1 MRGIVAQWL
10 LRIVGTVALVAA
22 SSLSFA
28 TEIKSLQLSTTAEG
42 TRAVFELN
50 GPLDYKL
57 FEIANPDRIVLD
69 IRASSFAEG
78 FATPA
83 GRGLL
88 KSVRTGKQGKD
99 VRVVFDLASGVR
111 PKSFLLLPGSPSRS
125 SKASEA
131 MPGGPSRPSMASG
144 ALGLLPGD
152 KASYRLVVDLFPRG
166 RSKSEIVKQASPPME
181 KPRDV
186 VIAIDAGHGGDD
198 PGATGAAG
206 THEKEITLAVA
217 RELKRLID
225 RQPGMSAVLTR
236 DSDFFIPLK
245 QRYQKAR
252 EAKADLFV
260 SVHADAYSSGDARGS
275 SVWMLSARGATNEA
289 ARWLEDRENRADLVG
304 GVSLDNKDNT
314 LAAVLLDLS
323 QGATLEAS
331 GAVANQVLQA
341 LTKVG
346 PTHRGFVEKAN
357 FVVLR
362 SPDVPSILVETAF
375 ITNPA
380 EEKRLKSPEQREK
393 IAKAILDGVHSYFV
407 AAPPPGSLFA
417 ANARKGKAEQF
428 AARKTAPTGGAVFAD
443 DDPDREILARS
454 PKS

>member
-1 MRGIVAQWL
+1 MRGIVTQWL
-10 LRIVGTVALVAA
+10 LQMLGAGALVAT
-22 SSLSFA
+22 STVSFA
-28 TEIKSLQLSTTAEG
+28 TEIKNLQLTTTAEG

-69 IRASSFAEG
+69 LRASSFAEG
-78 FATPA
+78 FATPV

-88 KSVRTGKQGKD
+88 KSVRTGRQGKD

-111 PKSFLLLPGSPSRS
+111 PKSFLLLPG
-125 SKASEA
+125 
-131 MPGGPSRPSMASG
+131 
-144 ALGLLPGD
+144 D
-152 KASYRLVVDLFPRG
+152 KAPYRLVVDLFPRG
-166 RSKSEIVKQASPPME
+166 KSKSEVVKQASPPME

-206 THEKEITLAVA
+206 TREKEITLAVA

-236 DSDFFIPLK
+236 DSDYFIPLK

-331 GAVANQVLQA
+331 GVVANQVLQA
-341 LTKVG
+341 LAKVG

-380 EEKRLKSPEQREK
+380 EEKRLKNPEQRDK

-417 ANARKGKAEQF
+417 ANARKGKSEQF
-428 AARKTAPTGGAVFAD
+428 AARKQAPAEVAVFAD

>member
-1 MRGIVAQWL
+1 MRGIVTQWL
-10 LRIVGTVALVAA
+10 LQMLGAGALVAT
-22 SSLSFA
+22 STVSFA
-28 TEIKSLQLSTTAEG
+28 TEIKNLQLTTTAEG

-57 FEIANPDRIVLD
+57 FEIPNPDRIVLD
-69 IRASSFAEG
+69 LRASSFAEG
-78 FATPA
+78 FATPV

-111 PKSFLLLPGSPSRS
+111 PKSFLLLPG
-125 SKASEA
+125 
-131 MPGGPSRPSMASG
+131 
-144 ALGLLPGD
+144 D
-152 KASYRLVVDLFPRG
+152 KAPYRLVVDLFPRG
-166 RSKSEIVKQASPPME
+166 KSKSEVVKQASPPME

-206 THEKEITLAVA
+206 TREKEITLAVA

-236 DSDFFIPLK
+236 DSDYFIPLK

-331 GAVANQVLQA
+331 GVVANQVLQA
-341 LTKVG
+341 LAKVG

-380 EEKRLKSPEQREK
+380 EEKRLKNPEQRDK

-417 ANARKGKAEQF
+417 ANARKGKSEQF
-428 AARKTAPTGGAVFAD
+428 AARKQAPAEVAVFAD

>member
-10 LRIVGTVALVAA
+10 LRIVGTVALAA
-22 SSLSFA
+22 TSSVCFA
-28 TEIKSLQLSTTAEG
+28 TEIKNLQLSTTAEG
-42 TRAVFELN
+42 TRAVFELS

-57 FEIANPDRIVLD
+57 FEIPNPDRIVLD
-69 IRASSFAEG
+69 LRASSFAEG
-78 FATPA
+78 FATPV
-83 GRGLL
+83 GSGLL

-99 VRVVFDLASGVR
+99 VRVVFDLSGGVR
-111 PKSFLLLPGSPSRS
+111 PKSFLLLPG
-125 SKASEA
+125 
-131 MPGGPSRPSMASG
+131 
-144 ALGLLPGD
+144 D
-152 KASYRLVVDLFPRG
+152 KAPYRLVVDLFPRG
-166 RSKSEIVKQASPPME
+166 KSKSEVVKQASPPME

-206 THEKEITLAVA
+206 TREKEITLAVS

-236 DSDFFIPLK
+236 DADYFIPLK

-393 IAKAILDGVHSYFV
+393 IAKAILDGVHAYFV

-417 ANARKGKAEQF
+417 ANARKGKSEQV
-428 AARKTAPTGGAVFAD
+428 ASRKKAPDEVAVFAD

>member
-1 MRGIVAQWL
+1 MLGA
-10 LRIVGTVALVAA
+10 GALIACA
-22 SSLSFA
+22 SASFA
-28 TEIKSLQLSTTAEG
+28 AEIKTLQVTASAEN
-42 TRAVFELN
+42 TRAVFDLN

-57 FEIANPDRIVLD
+57 FEIGNPDRIVLD
-69 IRASSFAEG
+69 LRASSFAEG
-78 FATPA
+78 FAAPA
-83 GRGLL
+83 GKGLL

-99 VRVVFDLASGVR
+99 VRVVFDLAAGVR
-111 PKSFLLLPGSPSRS
+111 PKSFLLLPADRAP
-125 SKASEA
+125 
-131 MPGGPSRPSMASG
+131 
-144 ALGLLPGD
+144 
-152 KASYRLVVDLFPRG
+152 YRLVVELYPRG
-166 RSKSEIVKQASPPME
+166 KAKAEAVKLASAPVE

-198 PGATGAAG
+198 PGAIGAAG

-217 RELKRLID
+217 RELKRMID
-225 RQPGMSAVLTR
+225 KQPGMSAVLTR
-236 DSDFFIPLK
+236 DADFFIPLK

-275 SVWMLSARGATNEA
+275 SVWMLSARGATSEA

-341 LTKVG
+341 LAKVG

-380 EEKRLKSPEQREK
+380 EEKRLKNPEQREK

-417 ANARKGKAEQF
+417 ANARKGKTEQQF
-428 AARKTAPTGGAVFAD
+428 AARKSAPTEVAVFAD

>member
-1 MRGIVAQWL
+1 MRGIVARWL
-10 LRIVGTVALVAA
+10 LQMLGVGALVAA
-22 SSLSFA
+22 STLSFA
-28 TEIKSLQLSTTAEG
+28 TEIKNLQLTTTAEG

-69 IRASSFAEG
+69 LRASSFAEG
-78 FATPA
+78 FATPV

-111 PKSFLLLPGSPSRS
+111 PKSFLLLPG
-125 SKASEA
+125 
-131 MPGGPSRPSMASG
+131 
-144 ALGLLPGD
+144 D
-152 KASYRLVVDLFPRG
+152 KAPYRLVVDLFPRG
-166 RSKSEIVKQASPPME
+166 KSKMEVVKQASPPME

-206 THEKEITLAVA
+206 TREKEITLAVA

-236 DSDFFIPLK
+236 DSDYFIPLK

-331 GAVANQVLQA
+331 GVVANQVLQA
-341 LTKVG
+341 LAKVG

-380 EEKRLKSPEQREK
+380 EEKRLKNPEQRDK

-417 ANARKGKAEQF
+417 ANARKGKTEQF
-428 AARKTAPTGGAVFAD
+428 AARKQAPAEVAVFAD

>member
-10 LRIVGTVALVAA
+10 LRMLGTGALFAA
-22 SSLSFA
+22 SSASFA
-28 TEIKSLQLSTTAEG
+28 TEIKSLQLSNSAEG

-78 FATPA
+78 FATPV

-99 VRVVFDLASGVR
+99 VRVVFDLAGGVR
-111 PKSFLLLPGSPSRS
+111 PKSFLLLPGTSARPSR
-125 SKASEA
+125 ASEA
-131 MPGGPSRPSMASG
+131 
-144 ALGLLPGD
+144 LPGD

-166 RSKSEIVKQASPPME
+166 KSKSEVVKQASPPME

-236 DSDFFIPLK
+236 DADFFIPLK

-393 IAKAILDGVHSYFV
+393 IAKAILEGVHNYFV

-428 AARKTAPTGGAVFAD
+428 AARKTTPAEAAVFAD

>member
-1 MRGIVAQWL
+1 MRGIVARWL
-10 LRIVGTVALVAA
+10 LQMLGVGALVAA
-22 SSLSFA
+22 STLSFA
-28 TEIKSLQLSTTAEG
+28 TEIKNLQLTTTAEG

-69 IRASSFAEG
+69 LRASSFAEG
-78 FATPA
+78 FATPV

-111 PKSFLLLPGSPSRS
+111 PKSFLLLPG
-125 SKASEA
+125 
-131 MPGGPSRPSMASG
+131 
-144 ALGLLPGD
+144 D
-152 KASYRLVVDLFPRG
+152 KAPYRLVVDLFPRG
-166 RSKSEIVKQASPPME
+166 KSKTEVVKQASPPME

-206 THEKEITLAVA
+206 TREKEITLAVA

-236 DSDFFIPLK
+236 DSDYFIPLK

-331 GAVANQVLQA
+331 GVVANQVLQA
-341 LTKVG
+341 LAKVG

-380 EEKRLKSPEQREK
+380 EEKRLKNPEQRDK

-417 ANARKGKAEQF
+417 ANARKGKTEQF
-428 AARKTAPTGGAVFAD
+428 AARKQAPAEVAVFAD
-443 DDPDREILARS
+443 DDPDREILARA

>member
-1 MRGIVAQWL
+1 MRGIVARWL
-10 LRIVGTVALVAA
+10 LQMLGVGALVAA
-22 SSLSFA
+22 STLSFA
-28 TEIKSLQLSTTAEG
+28 TEIKNLQLTTTAEG

-69 IRASSFAEG
+69 LRASSFAEG
-78 FATPA
+78 FATPV

-111 PKSFLLLPGSPSRS
+111 PKSFLLLPG
-125 SKASEA
+125 
-131 MPGGPSRPSMASG
+131 
-144 ALGLLPGD
+144 D
-152 KASYRLVVDLFPRG
+152 KAPYRLVVDLFPRG
-166 RSKSEIVKQASPPME
+166 KSKTEVVKQASPPME

-206 THEKEITLAVA
+206 TREKEITLAVA

-236 DSDFFIPLK
+236 DSDYFIPLK

-331 GAVANQVLQA
+331 GVVANQVLQA
-341 LTKVG
+341 LAKVG

-380 EEKRLKSPEQREK
+380 EEKRLKNPEQRDK

-417 ANARKGKAEQF
+417 ANARKGKTEQF
-428 AARKTAPTGGAVFAD
+428 AARKQAPAEVAVFAD

-454 PKS
+454 PGS

>member
-1 MRGIVAQWL
+1 MRGIVTQWL
-10 LRIVGTVALVAA
+10 LQMLGAGALVAT
-22 SSLSFA
+22 STVSFA
-28 TEIKSLQLSTTAEG
+28 TEIKNLQLTTTAEG

-69 IRASSFAEG
+69 LRASSFAEG
-78 FATPA
+78 FATPV

-111 PKSFLLLPGSPSRS
+111 PKSFLLLPG
-125 SKASEA
+125 
-131 MPGGPSRPSMASG
+131 
-144 ALGLLPGD
+144 D
-152 KASYRLVVDLFPRG
+152 KAPYRLVVDLFPRG
-166 RSKSEIVKQASPPME
+166 KSKSEVVKQASPPME

-206 THEKEITLAVA
+206 TREKEITLAVA

-236 DSDFFIPLK
+236 DSDYFIPLK

-331 GAVANQVLQA
+331 GVVANQVLQA
-341 LTKVG
+341 LAKVG

-357 FVVLR
+357 CVVLR

-380 EEKRLKSPEQREK
+380 EEKRLKNPEQRDK

-417 ANARKGKAEQF
+417 ANARKGKSEQF
-428 AARKTAPTGGAVFAD
+428 AARKQAPAEVAVFAD

>member
-10 LRIVGTVALVAA
+10 LRMLGVGALVAT
-22 SSLSFA
+22 SPVSFA
-28 TEIKSLQLSTTAEG
+28 TEIKNLQLSTTAEG

-69 IRASSFAEG
+69 LRASSFAEG
-78 FATPA
+78 FATPV

-99 VRVVFDLASGVR
+99 VRVVFDLAGGVR
-111 PKSFLLLPGSPSRS
+111 PKSFLLLPSGLSRS
-125 SKASEA
+125 SVATA
-131 MPGGPSRPSMASG
+131 TPGLVA
-144 ALGLLPGD
+144 GD
-152 KASYRLVVDLFPRG
+152 KTAYRLIVDLFPRG
-166 RSKSEIVKQASPPME
+166 KSKSEVVKQASPPME

-186 VIAIDAGHGGDD
+186 VVAIDAGHGGDD

-206 THEKEITLAVA
+206 TREKEITLAVA

-236 DSDFFIPLK
+236 DADYFIPLK

-275 SVWMLSARGATNEA
+275 SVWMLSSRGATNEA

-331 GAVANQVLQA
+331 GAVANQVLQS
-341 LTKVG
+341 LSKVG

-380 EEKRLKSPEQREK
+380 EEKRLKNPEQRDK

-417 ANARKGKAEQF
+417 ANSRKGKAEQV
-428 AARKTAPTGGAVFAD
+428 AARKKAPDEVAVFAE

>member
-1 MRGIVAQWL
+1 M
-10 LRIVGTVALVAA
+10 
-22 SSLSFA
+22 
-28 TEIKSLQLSTTAEG
+28 TTSADS

-57 FEIANPDRIVLD
+57 FEIGNPDRIVLD
-69 IRASSFAEG
+69 LRASNFAEG

-99 VRVVFDLASGVR
+99 VRVVFDLATGVR
-111 PKSFLLLPGSPSRS
+111 PKSFLLQP
-125 SKASEA
+125 A
-131 MPGGPSRPSMASG
+131 
-144 ALGLLPGD
+144 D
-152 KASYRLVVDLFPRG
+152 KAPYRLVVDLYPRG
-166 RSKSEIVKQASPPME
+166 KAKAEAVKLASAPVE

-206 THEKEITLAVA
+206 TREKEITLAVA

-225 RQPGMSAVLTR
+225 KQPGMSAVLTR
-236 DSDFFIPLK
+236 DSDYFIPLK

-275 SVWMLSARGATNEA
+275 SVWMLSARGATSEA

-341 LTKVG
+341 LAKVG
-346 PTHRGFVEKAN
+346 PTHRGYVEKAN

-393 IAKAILDGVHSYFV
+393 IAKAILEGVHSYFV

-417 ANARKGKAEQF
+417 ANARKDKSEQF
-428 AARKTAPTGGAVFAD
+428 AVRKTAPANVAVFAD
-443 DDPDREILARS
+443 DDPDREVLARS

>member
-1 MRGIVAQWL
+1 MRGIVARWL
-10 LRIVGTVALVAA
+10 LQMLGVGALVAA
-22 SSLSFA
+22 STVSFA
-28 TEIKSLQLSTTAEG
+28 TEIKNLQLTTTAEG

-69 IRASSFAEG
+69 LRASSFAEG
-78 FATPA
+78 FATPV

-111 PKSFLLLPGSPSRS
+111 PKSFLLLPG
-125 SKASEA
+125 
-131 MPGGPSRPSMASG
+131 
-144 ALGLLPGD
+144 D
-152 KASYRLVVDLFPRG
+152 KAPYRLVVDLFPRG
-166 RSKSEIVKQASPPME
+166 KSKSEVVKQASPPME

-206 THEKEITLAVA
+206 TREKEITLAVA

-236 DSDFFIPLK
+236 DSDYFIPLK

-331 GAVANQVLQA
+331 GVVANQVLQA
-341 LTKVG
+341 LAKVG

-380 EEKRLKSPEQREK
+380 EEKRLKNPEQRDK

-417 ANARKGKAEQF
+417 ANARKGKSEQF
-428 AARKTAPTGGAVFAD
+428 AARKQAPAEVAVFAD